1 MEGCEWS
8 AGGSGHSTGGR
19 KTAAVGWASQPYRGR
34 SGGGAEVLDF
44 ELEADALAVFVAD
57 EFEGDVPRSSGEV
70 LARAVE
76 VDGGEEFFA
85 SADAEAD
92 VFFFEHVGAV
102 HGGDSAGVEKRRGIA
117 HAAGFEPGS
126 FFEVGVF
133 EFGDVDACVE
143 REAGNKVLRLH
154 AASCCGGK
162 LFAEIGEVLSGDA
175 QSGGHVV
182 SAERAEQFGAVAEGV
197 DEGKGGDTASAAV
210 SITPVV
216 ESYDNGGSMVFA
228 AEA

>member
-1 MEGCEWS
+1 MQQS
-8 AGGSGHSTGGR
+8 AGPVGPTCEG
-19 KTAAVGWASQPYRGR
+19 KTPADPYRGR
-34 SGGGAEVLDF
+34 SGGGAQVLDF

-57 EFEGDVPRSSGEV
+57 EFEGDVPRSAGEV

-76 VDGGEEFFA
+76 VDGSEEFFA
-85 SADAEAD
+85 SAYAEAD
-92 VFFFEHVGAV
+92 VLFFEHVGAV
-102 HGGDSAGVEKRRGIA
+102 HGGDGAGVEKRRGVT
-117 HAAGFEPGS
+117 HAAGLEQGQ

-133 EFGDVDACVE
+133 EFRDVDACVE
-143 REAGNKVLRLH
+143 REARNEILRLQ
-154 AASCCGGK
+154 AAAGGGGK

-182 SAERAEQFGAVAEGV
+182 TAERTEQFGTVAEGF

-210 SITPVV
+210 SITLVV

>member
-1 MEGCEWS
+1 M
-8 AGGSGHSTGGR
+8 
-19 KTAAVGWASQPYRGR
+19 
-34 SGGGAEVLDF
+34 LDF

-57 EFEGDVPRSSGEV
+57 EFEGNVPRSPGEV

-85 SADAEAD
+85 SAYAEAD

-102 HGGDSAGVEKRRGIA
+102 HGGDGAGVEKRRGIA
-117 HAAGFEPGS
+117 HAAGFEQGQL
-126 FFEVGVF
+126 FEVGVF
-133 EFGDVDACVE
+133 EFGDVDACVQ
-143 REAGNKVLRLH
+143 REARDEILRLQ
-154 AASCCGGK
+154 AASSGGGK

-175 QSGGHVV
+175 QSGCHVV
-182 SAERAEQFGAVAEGV
+182 TAERAEQLGAVAEGF
-197 DEGKGGDTASAAV
+197 DKGKGSDAASAAV
-210 SITPVV
+210 SITLVV

>member
-1 MEGCEWS
+1 M
-8 AGGSGHSTGGR
+8 
-19 KTAAVGWASQPYRGR
+19 
-34 SGGGAEVLDF
+34 LDF

-57 EFEGDVPRSSGEV
+57 EFEGDVPRSAGEV

-102 HGGDSAGVEKRRGIA
+102 HGGDGAGVEKRRGIA
-117 HAAGFEPGS
+117 HAAGFEQGK

-133 EFGDVDACVE
+133 EFRDVDACVE
-143 REAGNKVLRLH
+143 REAGNKVLRLQ
-154 AASCCGGK
+154 AASGGGGK

-175 QSGGHVV
+175 QPGGHVV
-182 SAERAEQFGAVAEGV
+182 TAERTEQFGAVAEGFNK
-197 DEGKGGDTASAAV
+197 GKGGDAASAAV
-210 SITPVV
+210 SITLVV
-216 ESYDNGGSMVFA
+216 KSYDNGGPMVFA